1 MILRRVIEHFRKQEW
16 TAVFLDFLIVV
27 AGVFVGLQANNW
39 NEAQHEKRLERSYV
53 ERLEADVA
61 GAVEDQRSSQAWN
74 EERVATQQVVLDAL
88 RAGRLEPAQ
97 RAAFARGLAL
107 AGVHNPLRWR
117 WGTVKELYAT
127 GNIAVLRDA
136 GLRSALAGAESYYE
150 RGVQIVAEAQ
160 SQIAV
165 SRGQITQYYDTISTS
180 LDPGGEAEV
189 RYDFDALAQNPQF
202 IAAFSNLQ
210 VNSVVITGFA
220 REHLKFLENLE
231 AKIAAAR
238 GAKRPSGASSSP

>member
-53 ERLEADVA
+53 ERLEADV
-61 GAVEDQRSSQAWN
+61 
-74 EERVATQQVVLDAL
+74 
-88 RAGRLEPAQ
+88 
-97 RAAFARGLAL
+97 